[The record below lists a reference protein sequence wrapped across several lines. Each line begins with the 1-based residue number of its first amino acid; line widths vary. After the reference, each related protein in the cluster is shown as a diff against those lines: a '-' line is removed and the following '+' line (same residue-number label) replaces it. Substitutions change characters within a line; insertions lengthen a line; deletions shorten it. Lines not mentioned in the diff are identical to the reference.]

1 MPEGL
6 DQSEPTPADDAA
18 LAAALLAVDPTGLG
32 GAVLRGRAGGAR
44 EPWLEVLRGL
54 MPEGQTFHRL
64 PTHATDDRLLGGL
77 DLAATLAAGR
87 PMVERG
93 ILANADNGVLLIPSA
108 ERLAATTAAKI
119 VGVMDS
125 GEVRIERDG
134 LAQRQATRFS
144 VIALDEGIAE
154 ERAPAALHDRLA
166 FHLNLDDIGSLE
178 GLSGFTPRDIRA
190 ARARLSD
197 MVLSDDAIE
206 ALCGTALALGI
217 ASFSAPLLAVRAAC
231 CSAAL
236 HGSVRDQD
244 VATAARLVLAPRATV
259 IPPAQDEQP
268 QDPPEQE
275 PPQQNE
281 DESQGEQEQRR
292 PDAADLQDVVL
303 AAAQAAIPPHLLA
316 RLLDRRSARSRGEA
330 AKGGGA
336 EQKTV
341 RRGRPA
347 GTRRGHLRSGARLN
361 VLETLRAAA
370 PWQSLRGQSLPTQGR
385 SERAAGSGRRI
396 VVRPDDFRVR
406 LLKERRETVTM
417 FVVDASGSTALH
429 RLAEAKGAVELLLAD
444 CYVRRDQVALIA
456 FGGRGTELLLPPTRS
471 LTRARR
477 RLADLPGGG
486 GTPLAEAL
494 EQAGQLARA
503 IKRRHQTPAIV
514 LLSDGRPNLCRD
526 GRRGREAAEAD
537 AIEAAGTLRQ
547 DGVATLLIDTSP
559 RGEPS
564 AARIAEAIG
573 AQYVPLP
580 HADAQTVST
589 EVRARL
595 RS

>member
-1 MPEGL
+1 MPDGS
-6 DQSEPTPADDAA
+6 DQSQPTLAQDAA
-18 LAAALLAVDPTGLG
+18 MAAALLAVDPIGLG
-32 GAVLRGRAGGAR
+32 GAILHGRAGGTR
-44 EPWLEVLRGL
+44 EPWLAMLREL
-54 MPEGQTFHRL
+54 MPDSPTVHRL
-64 PTHATDDRLLGGL
+64 PTHATDDRILGGL
-77 DLAATLAAGR
+77 DLTATLAAGR
-87 PMVERG
+87 PIVERG
-93 ILANADNGVLLIPSA
+93 VLANANDGIVVIPSA
-108 ERLAATTAAKI
+108 ERLSATSAARI
-119 VGVMDS
+119 VGVMDT

-134 LAQRQATRFS
+134 LAQRHATRFS
-144 VIALDEGIAE
+144 VIALDEGIGE
-154 ERAPAALHDRLA
+154 ECPPPALRDRLA
-166 FHLNLDDIGSLE
+166 FHLDLDEVNHLDALAGLTSDDIA
-178 GLSGFTPRDIRA
+178 T

-197 MVLSDDAIE
+197 IALNDGAVE
-206 ALCGTALALGI
+206 ALCGVAMAFGI
-217 ASFSAPLLAVRAAC
+217 ASFTAPVLAVRAAC

-236 HGSVRDQD
+236 KGGVSDHDI
-244 VATAARLVLAPRATV
+244 ALAARLVLAPRAVVVPSTE
-259 IPPAQDEQP
+259 EQP
-268 QDPPEQE
+268 DQEPPPPEQE
-275 PPQQNE
+275 PPERDNTE
-281 DESQGEQEQRR
+281 SDEAQRQ
-292 PDAADLQDVVL
+292 PTEADLQDVVL
-303 AAAQAAIPPHLLA
+303 AAAQAAIPPQLLA
-316 RLLDRRSARSRGEA
+316 RLLDRRSARQRGDA

-347 GTRRGHLRSGARLN
+347 GTRRGALRAGARLN

-370 PWQSLRGQSLPTQGR
+370 PWQSLRAQGR
-385 SERAAGSGRRI
+385 AGASAGARRR
-396 VVRPDDFRVR
+396 VVVQPDDFRVR
-406 LLKERRETVTM
+406 RLKEKRETVTM

-444 CYVRRDQVALIA
+444 CYVRRDQVALLA

-494 EQAGQLARA
+494 EQAALLARA
-503 IKRRHQTPAIV
+503 IKRKHQTPAVV
-514 LLSDGRPNLCRD
+514 LLTDGRPNLSRD

-537 AIEAAGTLRQ
+537 AIDAAAALRH
-547 DGVATLLIDTSP
+547 DGVAALLIDTSP

-564 AARIAEAIG
+564 AARIADAIG

-595 RS
+595 GS